1 MINFY
6 LAEKFKRWE
15 LAMLNFIGLLNTVVI
30 SVVSFIFT
38 SVVEFRYK
46 YSLIINLSQNIF
58 DMQITNIKPIGQF
71 LDKLKQDV

>member
-71 LDKLKQDV
+71 LDKLNQDV